1 MGILDFLKGRGGES
15 ADKTKTQIARLA
27 ERANDK
33 RAQPYDRQEA
43 IHALVAMKSLE
54 AAEPL
59 LRRFTFSCEPSITDR
74 EEKDLVFGAIVA
86 VGASILPALRAQV
99 KKADT
104 VGWPLRVARGVLDDD
119 AYVTEVLEW
128 LAPWDT
134 EYAKFIDPKLQI
146 LAALAE
152 VRHEAIAPAVE
163 RFLEDV
169 NEEARFNTVGA
180 LFAQEAEGVSAAL
193 LSTLAGDESV
203 RVRTRIAEE
212 LLARQWPVPAEEHDR
227 VRKGL
232 PGGYS
237 IDAAGLMSKRAV
249 VDLPWL

>member
-1 MGILDFLKGRGGES
+1 MGILDFLKGRAADP
-15 ADKTKTQIARLA
+15 ADKAKSQIARLA

-43 IHALVAMKSLE
+43 IQALIGLKSLE
-54 AAEPL
+54 AAEAL

-74 EEKDLVFGAIVA
+74 EEKDLVFGAVVA
-86 VGASILPALRAQV
+86 TGPAILGALRQQV

-104 VGWPLRVARGVLDDD
+104 LGWPLRIARGVLDDD
-119 AYVTEVLEW
+119 AYVHEVLAW
-128 LAPWDT
+128 LEPWDT

-146 LAALAE
+146 LAALGDLA
-152 VRHEAIAPAVE
+152 HEAIGPAVE
-163 RFLEDV
+163 RFLDDV
-169 NEEARFNTVGA
+169 NEEARFNAVGA
-180 LFAQEAEGVSAAL
+180 LFAQDVTAISPAL
-193 LSTLAGDESV
+193 VNVLASDESV

-212 LLARQWPVPAEEHDR
+212 LVKRQWPVPADDRDR

-232 PGGYS
+232 PNGYS
-237 IDAAGLMSKRAV
+237 VDGEGLMSKRGV

>member
-15 ADKTKTQIARLA
+15 ADKAKAQIARLA

-43 IHALVAMKSLE
+43 IHALVGMKSLE
-54 AAEPL
+54 SAEPL

-86 VGASILPALRAQV
+86 VGAAILPALRAQV

-104 VGWPLRVARGVLDDD
+104 VGWPLRIARGVLDDD
-119 AYVTEVLEW
+119 AYVAEVLEW

-146 LAALAE
+146 LAALAD
-152 VRHEAIAPAVE
+152 VRDEAIAPAVE

-169 NEEARFNTVGA
+169 NEEARFNSVAA
-180 LFAQEAEGVSAAL
+180 LFAQEAEAVSAAL
-193 LSTLAGDESV
+193 LGALAGDESV
-203 RVRTRIAEE
+203 RVRSRIADE
-212 LLARQWPVPAEEHDR
+212 LLARQWPVPAEHRDR

-232 PGGYS
+232 PSGFS
-237 IDAAGLMSKRAV
+237 IDAEGLMTKRAS
-249 VDLPWL
+249 VDLAWL